1 MQFQMQNQQG
11 MGLVIKPQA
20 AATLATQLIESM
32 NLDSNDY
39 LEDYT
44 TQEFQQKA
52 NDKTRTG

>member
-1 MQFQMQNQQG
+1 

-32 NLDSNDY
+32 NMDSNDY

-44 TQEFQQKA
+44 TQDEFPTKSCRRNA
-52 NDKTRTG
+52 KEF